1 MDIQIQ
7 PIVLSGGSG
16 TRLWPLSREA
26 YPKQF
31 LPITGS
37 NSLLT
42 DTVLRTHAL
51 ENSESCLRSRPPLVV
66 CNENHRFLVAE
77 QLRLAGFEDNPIIL
91 EPFGRN
97 TAPALTLAAELILR
111 DESDPVL
118 AIMPS
123 DHLIAKQQTFRSL
136 LGHAARLALDN
147 RVVTFGINPNKPETG
162 FGYIK
167 IDDKID
173 KFASTLIAF
182 EEKPDAA
189 TAQQYVDSEQYVW
202 NSGIFVMRASIWLQ
216 LLEEY
221 CPAVLEACRM
231 AMAQGQKDGQFFRVG
246 SEPFEACPSIS
257 IDNAVMENIFNNT
270 RGIHASVIP
279 MDVGWSDLG
288 SWSSLR
294 EIHDKDHNGNAI
306 RGDVFVNDTQ
316 NSLLYSESRFLA
328 VIGVDDLIVI
338 ETPDAVLV
346 AHQDKSQD
354 IKSITEYL
362 KMESRTEHALHSK
375 VHRPWG
381 DYQSIDSGARYQVKR
396 LTVKPGASLSLQ
408 MHHHRAEHWIVVCGT
423 ARVTRGQDSFL
434 LGENQSTYIP
444 LGVTHRLENPGN
456 IDLEI
461 IEVQSGSYLK
471 EDDIVRFEDRY
482 NRVDGSETD

>member
-1 MDIQIQ
+1 MDIQLQ

-42 DTVLRTHAL
+42 ETVLRTHAL
-51 ENSESCLRSRPPLVV
+51 EDSESYLQSRSPLVV
-66 CNENHRFLVAE
+66 CNESHRFLVAE

-123 DHLIAKQQTFRSL
+123 DHLIAQQQTFRSL
-136 LGHAARLALDN
+136 LGHAARLAHN
-147 RVVTFGINPNKPETG
+147 NQVVTFGINPDKPETG

-167 IDDKID
+167 IGDKID
-173 KFASTLIAF
+173 EVASTLVAF
-182 EEKPDAA
+182 EEKPDPA
-189 TAQQYVDSEQYVW
+189 TAQQYIESEQYVW
-202 NSGIFVMRASIWLQ
+202 NSGIFVMRASIWIQ
-216 LLEEY
+216 LLNEY
-221 CPAVLEACRM
+221 CPKILEACRT
-231 AMAQGQKDGQFFRVG
+231 AIEQGQNDGQFFRVG
-246 SEPFEACPSIS
+246 STQFEACPSIS
-257 IDNAVMENIFNNT
+257 IDNAVMENISNNT
-270 RGIHASVIP
+270 GGIQASVLP

-294 EIHDKDHNGNAI
+294 EIHEKDTNGNAI
-306 RGDVFVNDTQ
+306 RGDVLANDTQ

-328 VIGVDDLIVI
+328 VMGVDDLIVV

-354 IKSITEYL
+354 IKTITEYL
-362 KMESRTEHALHSK
+362 KIESRSEHAVHSK

-408 MHHHRAEHWIVVCGT
+408 MHHHRAEHWIVVRGT
-423 ARVTRGQDSFL
+423 ARVTRGEDSFL

-461 IEVQSGSYLK
+461 IEVQSGSYLR